1 MEGGERGGEKKK
13 PNKPT
18 LPARRRHSPW
28 RGTPGARTGAPPP
41 LHAASAPSPQALS
54 IFRPARPHA
63 APASA
68 ELQERPAA
76 DSRLGHAGPTVSAGS
91 RGRHAR
97 ATAGA
102 PRADSRVP
110 PGTRGSSSRP
120 KLREHPALHP
130 RPLPTR
136 ALHFTAL
143 TPPRDSAA
151 VDEDTNRAQSGT
163 RCCLPQVA
171 AAPLRAR
178 PSLSTTQHPGARR
191 LGPGQPTPRPCL
203 ARPPPCPAPSRSLVS
218 SSPSDWLRNS
228 GWAGPGGPEGRGAE
242 EGALPASFVT
252 SRRSDNPFHLARLAY
267 WFHACAR
274 SVTTPRCWR
283 RWVCARCEVDCFGWV
298 AFGLP
303 DEEAPGRDPAS
314 LCAWRL
320 RSQLLPGGRA
330 FPNAWHLCGAPRA
343 ALGWPEGQATSAPG
357 CPG

>member
-18 LPARRRHSPW
+18 RQARRHHSP
-28 RGTPGARTGAPPP
+28 RRATPGARTGAPPP

-68 ELQERPAA
+68 ELQAQPAVG
-76 DSRLGHAGPTVSAGS
+76 SRLRHAGPSVSAGS

-120 KLREHPALHP
+120 RLRAHPALHP

-143 TPPRDSAA
+143 TPPHDSAA
-151 VDEDTNRAQSGT
+151 VDEDTNRAQSST
-163 RCCLPQVA
+163 RCGLPRVA

-178 PSLSTTQHPGARR
+178 PSLTQHHAAPRRAAAR
-191 LGPGQPTPRPCL
+191 PRP
-203 ARPPPCPAPSRSLVS
+203 AHSAPLPR
-218 SSPSDWLRNS
+218 
-228 GWAGPGGPEGRGAE
+228 
-242 EGALPASFVT
+242 PAST
-252 SRRSDNPFHLARLAY
+252 LPRPHRRS
-267 WFHACAR
+267 
-274 SVTTPRCWR
+274 
-283 RWVCARCEVDCFGWV
+283 
-298 AFGLP
+298 
-303 DEEAPGRDPAS
+303 
-314 LCAWRL
+314 
-320 RSQLLPGGRA
+320 
-330 FPNAWHLCGAPRA
+330 
-343 ALGWPEGQATSAPG
+343 
-357 CPG
+357 